1 MSTTAVKDG
10 DDYVI
15 NGHKWFTSSAEGAA
29 FAIVM
34 AVTDPEA
41 ASPYKRASQI
51 IVPTST
57 PGFRIV
63 RNISVMGDE
72 GSDYAS
78 HAEVVYEDC
87 RVPQANLLSVEGDGF
102 GIAQE
107 RLGPGRIQHCMRWVG
122 ICERALEM
130 MCRRAA
136 RRELSPRVPLSSRPI
151 IHHLIARR
159 PPEISPL
166 T

>member
-41 ASPYKRASQI
+41 ASPYQRASQI

-63 RNISVMGDE
+63 RNISDMDDE
-72 GSDYAS
+72 GRDYAN

-87 RVPQANLLSVEGDGF
+87 RVLQANLRSGEGD
-102 GIAQE
+102 
-107 RLGPGRIQHCMRWVG
+107 
-122 ICERALEM
+122 
-130 MCRRAA
+130 
-136 RRELSPRVPLSSRPI
+136 
-151 IHHLIARR
+151 
-159 PPEISPL
+159 
-166 T
+166 